1 MPVYLINRPR
11 SDKPSTSK
19 EDGVDKVYT
28 NEVEISGVRNEV
40 EQ

>member
-1 MPVYLINRPR
+1 MPVYLINKPR

-19 EDGVDKVYT
+19 EDGVDKAYT
-28 NEVEISGVRNEV
+28 KISGARNEV

>member
-11 SDKPSTSK
+11 SDKPSTNK

-28 NEVEISGVRNEV
+28 KISGVRNEV